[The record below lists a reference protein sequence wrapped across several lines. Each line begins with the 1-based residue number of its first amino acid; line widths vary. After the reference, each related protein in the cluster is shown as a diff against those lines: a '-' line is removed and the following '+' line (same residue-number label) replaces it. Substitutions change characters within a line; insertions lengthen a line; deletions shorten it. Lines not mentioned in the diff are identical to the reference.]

1 MYGLGIDIGTT
12 YTAAAVWRDGRAEI
26 FPLGDKTAA
35 IPSIVLVRE
44 DETVLT
50 GETAQRR
57 ALSEP
62 QRVAREFKRRIG
74 DSVPIL
80 LGGTPYSPE
89 ALVAKLIAAVVEQ
102 VSARQGE
109 PPAHVC
115 LSHPANWGPFKRD
128 RMHQAVRIAGLS
140 QPFRFTTEPE
150 AAAVFYAHEQRVDP
164 GSVVAVYDLG
174 GGTFDAT
181 VLRKRTS
188 GFEILGRPEGVEQLG
203 GIDIDAA
210 VFDHVSRTLGDT
222 LDDLDEDDPA
232 DLTAVAR
239 LKQECVEAKEALSA
253 DTDATIPVL
262 LPNTSTE
269 VRLTREEL
277 ETTVR
282 PMLHGTI
289 EALRRALESAHVAAN
304 DLHSVLLVGGASRMP
319 LVSQLVGSELG
330 RPVAVDAHPKH
341 AVAIGA
347 SWLAAGALAPPR
359 QWQAPAAPPPA
370 RHPQPPVTP
379 AATTQR
385 VTVPADDGS
394 GRPQRTEPL
403 TVPQPAPVDA
413 DPGTTS
419 TTSVTRGRRRLL
431 VPALVGVALLLV
443 AALGTWWW
451 GDQAGWFNGAD
462 SRADTGETTSDSG
475 FTEEPP
481 TAAEELAAILDG
493 DEADV
498 RGLLGS
504 WVPQLSAKSEGL
516 VVDGTT
522 YDADAILANHHDL
535 RERYP
540 EARLLWSGDYPIFRF
555 DNYFVTVFAVPFASP
570 DEANQWCDAEGFPA
584 DDCFAKRLSDT
595 GSWEDAAVY
604 R

>member
-12 YTAAAVWRDGRAEI
+12 YTAAAVWRDGRAET
-26 FPLGDKTAA
+26 FQLGDKTAA
-35 IPSIVLVRE
+35 IPSVVLVRE
-44 DETVLT
+44 DETMLT
-50 GETAQRR
+50 GEAALRR
-57 ALSEP
+57 AVTEP

-89 ALVAKLIAAVVEQ
+89 ALVAKLLTAVVEQ

-109 PPAHVC
+109 PPAHIC

-128 RMHQAVRIAGLS
+128 RMHQAVRIAGLN

-188 GFEILGRPEGVEQLG
+188 GFEILGTPEGVEQLG

-210 VFDHVSRTLGDT
+210 VYDHVSRTLGDT

-232 DLTAVAR
+232 AVAAVAR

-253 DTDATIPVL
+253 DTDVTIPVL
-262 LPNTSTE
+262 LPTTSTE
-269 VRLTREEL
+269 VRLTRAEL
-277 ETTVR
+277 EATVR

-289 EALRRALESAHVAAN
+289 EALRRALKSAKVAAD

-319 LVSQLVGSELG
+319 LVAQLVGSELG

-341 AVAIGA
+341 AVALGA
-347 SWLAAGALAPPR
+347 SWLASGALAPPS
-359 QWQAPAAPPPA
+359 QWRAPAVPPPARPPA
-370 RHPQPPVTP
+370 RHPQPPVTS

-385 VTVPADDGS
+385 ITAPAHDGP

-403 TVPQPAPVDA
+403 PLPVDT
-413 DPGTTS
+413 DPSPTPTTPAQH
-419 TTSVTRGRRRLL
+419 GRRRRW
-431 VPALVGVALLLV
+431 VPALVGVALLIV

-451 GDQAGWFNGAD
+451 GDQAGWFGNVDGREG
-462 SRADTGETTSDSG
+462 SGRTTSDGGS
-475 FTEEPP
+475 TAEPP
-481 TAAEELAAILDG
+481 TAAEELAAVREG
-493 DEADV
+493 DESDV
-498 RGLLGS
+498 QSLLGN

-522 YDADAILANHHDL
+522 YDADAILADHHDL

-540 EARLLWSGDYPIFRF
+540 EARLLWSGDYPVFRF
-555 DNYFVTVFAVPFASP
+555 DNYFVTVLAVPFPGP
-570 DEANQWCDAEGFPA
+570 DEVNQWCDAEGFPV